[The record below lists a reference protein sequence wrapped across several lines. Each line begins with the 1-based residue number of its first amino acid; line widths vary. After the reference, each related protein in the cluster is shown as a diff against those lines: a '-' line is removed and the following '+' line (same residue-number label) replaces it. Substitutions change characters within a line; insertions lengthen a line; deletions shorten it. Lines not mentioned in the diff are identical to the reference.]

1 MRFLTRWWT
10 LECRHTIATKEHA
23 RSRGRSRFASWKL
36 GRESGSRARYEI
48 KEKELSSFQR
58 GGMATGTPGDHPRR
72 RALSRGVLSPIR
84 AYSTPQARATPA
96 IMRSFHP
103 STNGKHRVLASS
115 PFRLRLSRPC
125 HSDQT
130 PRGTRS
136 SCTCIRGAARARCA
150 RESGRLRESLRERG
164 RGRSK

>member
-1 MRFLTRWWT
+1 
-10 LECRHTIATKEHA
+10 
-23 RSRGRSRFASWKL
+23 
-36 GRESGSRARYEI
+36 
-48 KEKELSSFQR
+48 
-58 GGMATGTPGDHPRR
+58 MATEVPGDHPRR

-150 RESGRLRESLRERG
+150 RESGRLRESLREREREKKLEVTRRYFLVAG
-164 RGRSK
+164 ERVSPKSLLRFRANLLNSFFL

>member
-1 MRFLTRWWT
+1 
-10 LECRHTIATKEHA
+10 
-23 RSRGRSRFASWKL
+23 
-36 GRESGSRARYEI
+36 
-48 KEKELSSFQR
+48 
-58 GGMATGTPGDHPRR
+58 MATEVPGDHPRR

-150 RESGRLRESLRERG
+150 RESGRLRESLREREREG
-164 RGRSK
+164 EEARSNAKIFSRRRRTRFSKIAITFSRESLE